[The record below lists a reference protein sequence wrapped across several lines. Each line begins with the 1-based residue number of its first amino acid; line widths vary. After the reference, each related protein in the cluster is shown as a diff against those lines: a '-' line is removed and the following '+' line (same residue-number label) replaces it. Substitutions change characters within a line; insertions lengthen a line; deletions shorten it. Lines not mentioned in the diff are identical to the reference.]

1 MALAINIWIFLLG
14 RFACPLYLSS
24 DWKSVMDLA
33 IGTSLDRIII
43 IAYFALV
50 MGFGA
55 YFGRYS
61 KTTSDYFFGGRR
73 FAWWLISIS
82 IVATGVGSHSFLKYS
97 TKAYQYGLSSTMTY
111 MNDWFFV
118 PLFMFGWLP
127 IIYYMKIKSIPEYF
141 ERRFNSNAR
150 YLATILTLIFM
161 IGYIAIQF
169 LTLATALYRIFGIP
183 LMATV
188 VLIAIA
194 TTIYMHYGGQTSVIF
209 TDLFQGFIL
218 IFAGLLLFY
227 LGIQFLGDNTPY
239 SGLRAFWM
247 NLSPIEKLPLAHFN
261 HPPDFNFVGI
271 FWQDGIAGSV
281 GFLFLNQGLIMR
293 FMAARSVNDGRK
305 AVAFNA
311 LCILPISAIVVSNAG
326 WIGRAITNAVPGTL
340 PVDMVAN
347 DVFVSVTNIISS
359 PGVFGFIIA
368 ALCAALMSTSD
379 TLVNASSAIIV
390 NDIYKPLS
398 KKKPSDKEQL
408 NFARWT
414 SIGVKVI
421 AVIMVPFFNSF
432 DSIYEAN
439 GWFHSTFT
447 PPLAVGVFLGI
458 FWKRFTTPAIIAT
471 FVGGSFLMIL
481 GQFFPEM
488 ISPFAHGIELRPDRG
503 YSYIGALY
511 NIVVCA
517 GVGVIVTLFTKP
529 DSEEKLKGLTV
540 FDASKLKSIYKGSNP
555 NEVPGKAVTVD
566 WKLSKKD
573 EGTIQFSKNDM
584 NAMKANPGDLVYIQ
598 DSRWWLGGLKSAHSV
613 YGKPHDEDGVVYISL
628 SQLDHGQFLEGLS
641 LKAEKEM

>member
-1 MALAINIWIFLLG
+1 
-14 RFACPLYLSS
+14 
-24 DWKSVMDLA
+24 MDLA

-43 IAYFALV
+43 IGYFAVV

-61 KTTSDYFFGGRR
+61 KTTTDYFFGGRR
-73 FAWWLISIS
+73 FAWWLIAIS

-127 IIYYMKIKSIPEYF
+127 IIYYMKIRSIPEYF
-141 ERRFNSNAR
+141 ERRFNAKAR
-150 YLATILTLIFM
+150 YLATFMTLIFM

-183 LMATV
+183 LMLTV
-188 VLIAIA
+188 VIIAIA
-194 TTIYMHYGGQTSVIF
+194 TTIYMHFGGQTSVIF
-209 TDLFQGFIL
+209 TDLIQGFIL

-227 LGIQFLGDNTPY
+227 LGIQYLGNNTPY
-239 SGLRAFWM
+239 SGFQAFWM

-261 HPPDFNFVGI
+261 KPPDFNFVGI

-305 AVAFNA
+305 AVAFNT
-311 LCILPISAIVVSNAG
+311 LVILPISAIVVSNAG

-340 PVDMVAN
+340 PLDMASN
-347 DVFVSVTNIISS
+347 DVFVAVTNVIAS

-398 KKKPSDKEQL
+398 KKKRSDKEQL
-408 NFARWT
+408 EFARWT
-414 SIGVKVI
+414 SLGVKII
-421 AVIMVPFFNSF
+421 AVIMVPFFNTF

-458 FWKRFTTPAIIAT
+458 FWKRFTTAGIIAT
-471 FVGGSFLMIL
+471 FIGGAFLMVL
-481 GQFFPEM
+481 GQFYPQL

-517 GVGVIVTLFTKP
+517 SVGIIVSLLTKP
-529 DSEEKLKGLTV
+529 ESDKKLKGLTI
-540 FDASKLKSIYKGSNP
+540 FDAALLKGIYKGSKP
-555 NEVPGKAVTVD
+555 NEQIGEKIIVD
-566 WKLSKKD
+566 WKVNEQEKN
-573 EGTIQFSKNDM
+573 GIQFSNNDM
-584 NAMKANPGDLVYIQ
+584 KRMKANAGDLIYIQ
-598 DSRWWLGGLKSAHSV
+598 DARWWLGGLKSAHSV
-613 YGKPHDEDGVVYISL
+613 LISPHDEDGVVYINPKE
-628 SQLDHGQFLEGLS
+628 LDHGQFLDGMQ

>member
-1 MALAINIWIFLLG
+1 
-14 RFACPLYLSS
+14 
-24 DWKSVMDLA
+24 MDLA

-43 IAYFALV
+43 IGYFALV

-73 FAWWLISIS
+73 FAWWLIAIS

-127 IIYYMKIKSIPEYF
+127 IIYYMRIKSIPEYF

-150 YLATILTLIFM
+150 YLATFMTLVFM

-183 LMATV
+183 LMLTV

-209 TDLFQGFIL
+209 TDLIQGFIL

-227 LGIQFLGDNTPY
+227 LGIQFLADNTPY
-239 SGLRAFWM
+239 SGFQAFWM

-261 HPPDFNFVGI
+261 KPPDFNFVGI

-311 LCILPISAIVVSNAG
+311 LVILPISAIVVSNAG

-340 PVDMVAN
+340 PLDMASN
-347 DVFVSVTNIISS
+347 DVFVAVTNVISS

-398 KKKPSDKEQL
+398 KKKVSDKKQL
-408 NFARWT
+408 EFARWA
-414 SIGVKVI
+414 SLGVKAV
-421 AVIMVPFFNSF
+421 AVIMVPFFNTF

-458 FWKRFTTPAIIAT
+458 FWKRFTTAGIIAT
-471 FVGGSFLMIL
+471 FLGGAFLMVL
-481 GQFFPEM
+481 GQFYPQL

-511 NIVVCA
+511 NILVCA
-517 GVGVIVTLFTKP
+517 GVGITVSLFTKP
-529 DSEEKLKGLTV
+529 KSDKKLKGLTI
-540 FDASKLKSIYKGSNP
+540 FDVSKLKEIYKGSQP
-555 NEVPGKAVTVD
+555 NEKIGEKIIVD
-566 WKLSKKD
+566 WKLNKESQR
-573 EGTIQFSKNDM
+573 GIQFSKNDM
-584 NAMKANPGDLVYIQ
+584 YRMKANPGDLIYIQ
-598 DSRWWLGGLKSAHSV
+598 DVRWWLGGLKSAHSV
-613 YGKPHDEDGVVYISL
+613 LVSPHDEDGVVYLNSTEI
-628 SQLDHGQFLEGLS
+628 DHGQFLKGMQI
-641 LKAEKEM
+641 KAEKEM

>member
-1 MALAINIWIFLLG
+1 MALASPLWIYFLVQSS
-14 RFACPLYLSS
+14 CSLYNLSS
-24 DWKSVMDLA
+24 KKSVMDIA
-33 IGTSLDRIII
+33 VGTLLDRIII
-43 IAYFALV
+43 VAYFAIV

-73 FAWWLISIS
+73 FAWWLITIS

-127 IIYYMKIKSIPEYF
+127 IIYYMRIKSIPEYF
-141 ERRFNSNAR
+141 ERRFNSSAR
-150 YLATILTLIFM
+150 YLATFMTLIFM

-169 LTLATALYRIFGIP
+169 LTLATVLYRIFGIP

-188 VLIAIA
+188 IIIAIA
-194 TTIYMHYGGQTSVIF
+194 TTIYMHFGGQTSVIF
-209 TDLFQGFIL
+209 TDLFQGLIL

-227 LGIQFLGDNTPY
+227 LGIQFLGDQTSLP
-239 SGLRAFWM
+239 GFRAFWM
-247 NLSPIEKLPLAHFN
+247 NLTPEEKLPLAHFN
-261 HPPDFNFVGI
+261 RPPDFNFVGI

-305 AVAFNA
+305 AVAFNT
-311 LCILPISAIVVSNAG
+311 LVVLPISAVVVSNAG
-326 WIGRAITNAVPGTL
+326 WIGRAIANVAPTTF
-340 PVDMVAN
+340 PVDMAAN
-347 DVFVSVTNIISS
+347 DVFVAVTNVVSS

-398 KKKPSDKEQL
+398 KKKHDDAKQL
-408 NFARWT
+408 EFARWT
-414 SIGVKVI
+414 SLGVKVI

-447 PPLAVGVFLGI
+447 PPLAVGVFMGI

-471 FVGGSFLMIL
+471 FIGGAFLMIL
-481 GQFFPEM
+481 GQANPDM
-488 ISPFAHGIELRPDRG
+488 ITPFAHGIELRPDRG

-511 NIVVCA
+511 NIIVCA
-517 GVGVIVTLFTKP
+517 GVGIIVTLFTKP
-529 DSEEKLKGLTV
+529 ESDKKLKGLTI
-540 FDASKLKSIYKGSNP
+540 FDAAQLKEIYKGSKP
-555 NEVPGKAVTVD
+555 NESSGNPVTVE
-566 WKLSKKD
+566 WKLSKTND
-573 EGTIQFSKNDM
+573 NTICFSKNDM
-584 NAMKANPGDLVYIQ
+584 QTMSANAGDLVYIQ
-598 DSRWWLGGLKSAHSV
+598 DARWWYGGLKSAHATF
-613 YGKPHDEDGVVYISL
+613 GEPHDEDGTVYISSL
-628 SQLDHGQFLEGLS
+628 QLDHGQFIEGLQ